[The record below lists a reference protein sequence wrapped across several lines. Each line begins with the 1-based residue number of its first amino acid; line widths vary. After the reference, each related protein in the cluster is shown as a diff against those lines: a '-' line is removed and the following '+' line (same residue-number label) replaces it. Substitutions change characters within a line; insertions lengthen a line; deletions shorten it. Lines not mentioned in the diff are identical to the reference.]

1 MLDVPPNFF
10 HFILFFVPEGMG
22 KHIGQTFKIDTF
34 FISQFGTGSLFLR
47 YVNIEEL
54 INIKFF
60 FAKPKS
66 NLFV

>member
-1 MLDVPPNFF
+1 
-10 HFILFFVPEGMG
+10 MG